1 MRPKSENRPPTAA
14 GSRFHKVKR
23 TRIDPQDPDHC
34 AAPESNELIVNLLP
48 ISVAHADF
56 HSRTTTMLPADFQSP
71 PLCPCGK
78 QKVQLPKHQ
87 PFGDF
92 HRTLIFSSAGLNHV
106 ANRQSAAKPPIPP
119 SSHCQTTADSKCR
132 QSPVHRRRPPG
143 ANRAPAGSL
152 FLTHAGNVYSPP
164 VSAQARPQIVMSSGL
179 TVSNS

>member
-14 GSRFHKVKR
+14 GSRFHKAKR
-23 TRIDPQDPDHC
+23 TRRGPQDPYHC
-34 AAPESNELIVNLLP
+34 AAPESKELIVNLLP

-56 HSRTTTMLPADFQSP
+56 HSRTTTMLPADFQP
-71 PLCPCGK
+71 PLCRCGK

-92 HRTLIFSSAGLNHV
+92 HRTLRFSSAGLNHV
-106 ANRQSAAKPPIPP
+106 ANWQSADRPSIPP
-119 SSHCQTTADSKCR
+119 ASHCQTTADSKCR

-152 FLTHAGNVYSPP
+152 FLTHAGNIYSPP